1 MATPL
6 SGSTSAK
13 QPGGSCAGRPWG
25 AHACSAQR
33 VASAGPGL
41 RGNPGRAGGE
51 EGRGGGPAQASR
63 AGREGG
69 APGASGVPCA
79 EGRGGGGLELVSGST
94 PRRPR
99 RQQVQTPRPPRHWT
113 GQRAGPARAPLP
125 NSMKPS
131 QAPAWASGKSGL
143 EWPFHWGRG
152 VSFIGGHTYVHA
164 CYRTRHSRGEGQTLT
179 IRGLKKSTVSG
190 RRWPGGA
197 AAATKAG
204 APSQGAVARDPP
216 ASNLA
221 SKSPPLVL
229 GVPCPPGAS
238 RTRLAA
244 LRGPHTVTFS
254 ITPSATW
261 TSSPWTVT
269 AAD

>member
-1 MATPL
+1 MLAARGAPTPARHK
-6 SGSTSAK
+6 GWPPQARGFVGT
-13 QPGGSCAGRPWG
+13 QAGQGVR
-25 AHACSAQR
+25 R
-33 VASAGPGL
+33 
-41 RGNPGRAGGE
+41 GGE
-51 EGRGGGPAQASR
+51 GAQPRPAGQ
-63 AGREGG
+63 AGREGPQG
-69 APGASGVPCA
+69 PRVCPALK
-79 EGRGGGGLELVSGST
+79 GGGGGVLELVSGST

-238 RTRLAA
+238 RARLAA